1 MKFNSI
7 EFIILHELGHLYN
20 LRSQQKLHNAKCRQ
34 RYSVIIT
41 VLKLISSFA
50 QQLYCTYFPLF
61 SLTCCNP
68 SLGLLLVCLQEEMK
82 CELICVIC
90 ILPQKESSTA
100 YSLPSLCEFTS
111 LFRYKK
117 AEYCTTLANTQCL
130 LLQHTL
136 TSNQLYL
143 KKKRCKITMCL

>member
-1 MKFNSI
+1 
-7 EFIILHELGHLYN
+7 
-20 LRSQQKLHNAKCRQ
+20 
-34 RYSVIIT
+34 
-41 VLKLISSFA
+41 
-50 QQLYCTYFPLF
+50 
-61 SLTCCNP
+61 
-68 SLGLLLVCLQEEMK
+68 MK
-82 CELICVIC
+82 CELICVTC
-90 ILPQKESSTA
+90 ILPLKESSTA

-143 KKKRCKITMCL
+143 KKKNAVKLQCASENCVRARYDAAKELTTKNLMLQEVNYTEFTQFV